1 MLYETETGV
10 SGGGGEGVAG
20 RVGKVLRDM
29 GRYGVFV
36 MKKESR
42 HQGIKSQIEG
52 SWDQQYP

>member
-1 MLYETETGV
+1 MLHNTETGV

-42 HQGIKSQIEG
+42 VR
-52 SWDQQYP
+52 